1 VSRSDI
7 NRWDSLIGLG
17 PALSGLDSS
26 MILELND
33 KISSE
38 NAPVEVRVHSR
49 SLLQAPSPVSGT
61 MQSWA
66 HNDRETPTRHARQ
79 IGPLYIELHL
89 HNQAPSSQ
97 APSGLSD
104 AVTISNHTGSAIS
117 VFAFHLAASDTYRIE
132 FPKNETQVGSNKL
145 KRWEF
150 PFTVR
155 SCHTSTATTV
165 LFRVTT
171 KRDSRPLYYF
181 LRLDISP

>member
-1 VSRSDI
+1 
-7 NRWDSLIGLG
+7 
-17 PALSGLDSS
+17 

-49 SLLQAPSPVSGT
+49 SCKRLRQSP
-61 MQSWA
+61 
-66 HNDRETPTRHARQ
+66 ARCTLGLTTIAKRQHDTHDQ